1 MTSLEASKSSEKE
14 DSRKSVKAVKVGEL
28 LVGASIVS
36 SAEMTEAIQVS
47 KRLAVPIGR
56 VLTMS
61 GCVRE
66 DVLEGA
72 LQLQRLI
79 REGTLSVDGGIET
92 LKRVHEDRV
101 ELAEALTTESQ
112 RMALLDTAE
121 SLGELLL
128 DSNIISED
136 DLVKAMQTSF
146 DNGVPLGTTL
156 VLQGLLSPSLF
167 PSILSVHKNIVRG
180 VTGREDGVKE
190 IQEIFLH
197 WLKAEESLRA
207 HSTYKESERKN
218 DQIEAGAAVTA
229 VTIAPAIDKK
239 AEERQTA
246 EKSVKVGE
254 ARTGD
259 SKEAKEA
266 KKEANSAAKTVADSE
281 LRLVDLLK
289 QSGLFS
295 QADVQKRYEA
305 LLRDP
310 ERSARFFI
318 ELGLIGVDDA
328 KVALRAHGLLT
339 KGNLSKE
346 EAIYA
351 VRNDRVSDYEKSIVE
366 VKEEK
371 VKRYMDQQWRG
382 RMSTVIGGA
391 LVGAVV
397 AGFSIS
403 RNKKGK

>member
-1 MTSLEASKSSEKE
+1 VTSLEASKTSEME

-79 REGTLSVDGGIET
+79 KEGSLSVDGGIET
-92 LKRVHEDRV
+92 LKRVHEDRI

-180 VTGREDGVKE
+180 VTGRDEGVKE

-218 DQIEAGAAVTA
+218 DQIEATAVTT
-229 VTIAPAIDKK
+229 VTIAPEIDKK
-239 AEERQTA
+239 AEEKQAA
-246 EKSVKVGE
+246 EKAVKASE
-254 ARTGD
+254 ARASE
-259 SKEAKEA
+259 SKEPKESKEA
-266 KKEANSAAKTVADSE
+266 KKEAKPVADSE

-295 QADVQKRYEA
+295 QGDVQKRYEA
-305 LLRDP
+305 MLRDP

-328 KVALRAHGLLT
+328 KVALRAHGLLA
-339 KGNLSKE
+339 KGTLSKE

-382 RMSTVIGGA
+382 RMSSVIGGA

>member
-1 MTSLEASKSSEKE
+1 MTSLEASKTSEME

-79 REGTLSVDGGIET
+79 KEGSLSVEGGIET

-180 VTGREDGVKE
+180 VTGRDEGVKE

-218 DQIEAGAAVTA
+218 DQIEATAVTT

-239 AEERQTA
+239 AEDKQAA
-246 EKSVKVGE
+246 EKAVKASE
-254 ARTGD
+254 ARASE
-259 SKEAKEA
+259 SKEPKESKEA
-266 KKEANSAAKTVADSE
+266 KKEAKPVADSE

-295 QADVQKRYEA
+295 QGDVQKRYEA
-305 LLRDP
+305 MLRDP

-328 KVALRAHGLLT
+328 KVALRAHGLLS

>member
-1 MTSLEASKSSEKE
+1 ME

-36 SAEMTEAIQVS
+36 SAEMTEAVQVS

-79 REGTLSVDGGIET
+79 KEGSLSVEGGIET

-180 VTGREDGVKE
+180 VTGRDEGVKE

-218 DQIEAGAAVTA
+218 DQIEATAVTT

-239 AEERQTA
+239 AEDKQAA
-246 EKSVKVGE
+246 EKAVKASE
-254 ARTGD
+254 ARASE
-259 SKEAKEA
+259 SKEPKESKEA
-266 KKEANSAAKTVADSE
+266 KKEAKPVADSE

-295 QADVQKRYEA
+295 QGDVQKRYEA
-305 LLRDP
+305 MLRDP

-328 KVALRAHGLLT
+328 KVALRAHGLLS

>member
-246 EKSVKVGE
+246 EKTVKVGE

>member
-1 MTSLEASKSSEKE
+1 MTSLEASKTSEME

-36 SAEMTEAIQVS
+36 SAEMTEAVQVS

-79 REGTLSVDGGIET
+79 KEGSLSVEGGIET

-180 VTGREDGVKE
+180 VTGRDEGVKE

-218 DQIEAGAAVTA
+218 DQIEATAVTT

-239 AEERQTA
+239 AEDKQAA
-246 EKSVKVGE
+246 EKAVKASE
-254 ARTGD
+254 ARASE
-259 SKEAKEA
+259 SKEPKESKEA
-266 KKEANSAAKTVADSE
+266 KKEAKPVADSE

-295 QADVQKRYEA
+295 QGDVQKRYEA
-305 LLRDP
+305 MLRDP

-328 KVALRAHGLLT
+328 KVALRAHGLLS

>member
-1 MTSLEASKSSEKE
+1 MTSLEASKTSEME
-14 DSRKSVKAVKVGEL
+14 DSRNSVKAVKVGEL

-79 REGTLSVDGGIET
+79 KEGSLSVEGGIET

-180 VTGREDGVKE
+180 VTGRDEGVKE

-218 DQIEAGAAVTA
+218 DQIEATAVTT

-239 AEERQTA
+239 AEDKQAA
-246 EKSVKVGE
+246 EKAVKASE
-254 ARTGD
+254 ARASE
-259 SKEAKEA
+259 SKEPKESKEA
-266 KKEANSAAKTVADSE
+266 KKEAKPVADSE

-295 QADVQKRYEA
+295 QGDVQKRYEA
-305 LLRDP
+305 MLRDP

-328 KVALRAHGLLT
+328 KVALRAHGLLS

>member
-1 MTSLEASKSSEKE
+1 MTSLEASKTSDKE
-14 DSRKSVKAVKVGEL
+14 DSRKSVKVGEL

-180 VTGREDGVKE
+180 VTGRDDGVKE

-239 AEERQTA
+239 TEEEQAA
-246 EKSVKVGE
+246 EKTVKGGE

-266 KKEANSAAKTVADSE
+266 KKDANSAAKTVADSE

-289 QSGLFS
+289 QSGIFS

-328 KVALRAHGLLT
+328 KVALRAHGLLA

>member
-1 MTSLEASKSSEKE
+1 MTSLEASKTSEME
-14 DSRKSVKAVKVGEL
+14 DSKKSVKAVKVGEL

-79 REGTLSVDGGIET
+79 KEGSLSVDGGIET
-92 LKRVHEDRV
+92 LKRVHEDRI

-180 VTGREDGVKE
+180 VTGRDEGVKE

-218 DQIEAGAAVTA
+218 DQIEATAVTT
-229 VTIAPAIDKK
+229 VTIAPEIDKK
-239 AEERQTA
+239 AEEKKAA
-246 EKSVKVGE
+246 EKAVKASE
-254 ARTGD
+254 ARASESKEPKE
-259 SKEAKEA
+259 SKEAKREA
-266 KKEANSAAKTVADSE
+266 KPVADSE

-295 QADVQKRYEA
+295 QGDVQKRYEA
-305 LLRDP
+305 MLRDP

-328 KVALRAHGLLT
+328 KVALRAHGLLA

-382 RMSTVIGGA
+382 RMSSVIGGA